1 MARRNVEI
9 EGIRYRVIED
19 MGFNHD
25 TGTYSVVLNVSG
37 CERVAIKDGRTWR
50 FWTAADRVSV
60 QRASRGVGQ

>member
-25 TGTYSVVLNVSG
+25 VGGPSVVVDVNG
-37 CERVAIKDGRTWR
+37 CERAAVKDGKAWR

-60 QRASRGVGQ
+60 RRASRGVGQ